1 MFGRYEE
8 VYSTYSL
15 AEKDCVCSALQAQGI
30 QSRIKVRSAD
40 SPMRA
45 GGRTRVPFEPAIN
58 EAYRYRY
65 SVLVPRA
72 DAEKAAY
79 VLRSLGK

>member
-1 MFGRYEE
+1 
-8 VYSTYSL
+8 
-15 AEKDCVCSALQAQGI
+15 
-30 QSRIKVRSAD
+30 
-40 SPMRA
+40 MRA